1 VKIAVAK
8 RPIFWQQDEPR
19 SQLNGAMRKS
29 RQPHCVA
36 AISKTAAM
44 KTPKPL
50 EAGWN
55 FSRAIFRASSPAGRG
70 GSRNRPAWHEVE
82 QGVPDA

>member
-1 VKIAVAK
+1 VKIATAK

-19 SQLNGAMRKS
+19 SQLYGAMRKS
-29 RQPHCVA
+29 RQPRCTA
-36 AISKTAAM
+36 AISKTAVM

-50 EAGWN
+50 EVGWN
-55 FSRAIFRASSPAGRG
+55 FSRAIFRASSPANRDR
-70 GSRNRPAWHEVE
+70 SRNRPAWHEVE

>member
-1 VKIAVAK
+1 VKIATAK
-8 RPIFWQQDEPR
+8 RPIFWQQDDPR

-29 RQPHCVA
+29 RQPRCIA
-36 AISKTAAM
+36 SISKTAVM
-44 KTPKPL
+44 KPPKLL

-55 FSRAIFRASSPAGRG
+55 FSRAIFRASSPARRNR
-70 GSRNRPAWHEVE
+70 SRNRPAWHQVE